1 MSEELSREI
10 RKLEVRLGDLLKE
23 EDGFIRELEGCIGK
37 FKELEKGLEKLK
49 AKPGSISPPKVKEL
63 MKLQMET
70 IRAFSETLRRE
81 SRVEHE
87 RSHLLES
94 YGALLLTL
102 EEEIQ
107 RLRYP
112 SPK

>member
-49 AKPGSISPPKVKEL
+49 TKPGSISPPKVKEL

-107 RLRYP
+107 KLRYP
-112 SPK
+112 GSK

>member
-37 FKELEKGLEKLK
+37 FKELEKSLEKLK
-49 AKPGSISPPKVKEL
+49 KPGPISSPKVKEL